1 MTDDE
6 RRRTDDEDTGNRVP
20 TFSES
25 LAAAAKQSGL
35 GQLKPGETPSARS
48 LLGAVG
54 GIRGIIESVLPG
66 IAFLLLFLATGNRL
80 LSVLVPVV
88 IAVVFIV
95 ARIIGRSPFTS
106 AIAGAV
112 LLAFSAILTLTT
124 NHAVNNFVPGI
135 VINVVCL
142 VVLLVSLIARW
153 ALIGVFVGV
162 LYGDLTGW
170 RSEPPRRRILTIA
183 TWLWVGLFAIR
194 LVLEVPLYFANNV
207 AALGI
212 VRLITSVPLY
222 ALVLWITWILV
233 RGVYAGEKILG
244 DDDAK
249 NADDTMV
256 DPPA

>member
-1 MTDDE
+1 MSEDKHSDNHS
-6 RRRTDDEDTGNRVP
+6 DEDRVP

-35 GQLKPGETPSARS
+35 GALKPGESPSARS

-66 IAFLLLFLATGNRL
+66 IAFLLLFLTTGNRL

-88 IAVVFIV
+88 IAIGFIV
-95 ARIIGRSPFTS
+95 ARIIGKSPFTS

-112 LLAFSAILTLTT
+112 LLAFSAILTLST

-135 VINVVCL
+135 IINIICL
-142 VVLLVSLIARW
+142 VVLLISLIARW

-244 DDDAK
+244 ADDEK
-249 NADDTMV
+249 PVDDTMV